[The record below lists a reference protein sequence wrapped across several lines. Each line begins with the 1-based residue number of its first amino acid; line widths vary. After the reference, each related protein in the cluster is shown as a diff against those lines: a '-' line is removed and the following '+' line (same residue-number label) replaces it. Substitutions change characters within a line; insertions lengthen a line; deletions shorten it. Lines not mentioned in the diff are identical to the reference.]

1 MNRITQFVVSLL
13 ITGGALYYT
22 LHNVSLKQLGE
33 SFAQVH
39 YIYLIPA
46 TLLMAFS
53 YVLRCWR
60 WRILLSPMK
69 KVDTAGLFSPLMVGY
84 MGNILPARAG
94 EILRPYLVG
103 KKYGIPFS
111 GALATIVVE
120 RVTDIVILLLIF
132 LWVFVGHPEIFSP
145 EPVLSGLSVQDLALN
160 FGKIAGAISIFILT
174 FIYGLLH
181 HEKKARGF
189 VQWAVSRLPQRW
201 HEKIDFWVQEFRM
214 GILILKDVRAFF
226 KVIFLT
232 TMEWIVNIYSL
243 YPLYWAYELQDK
255 SQISVILLTV
265 MIAIM
270 VTVLPTP
277 ALLGSFNA
285 GVTIALHN
293 IMGETEVAAAGVG
306 MVGWGLNFLV
316 IFLAGIY
323 FIFRD
328 SLSVRQL
335 LDAEAEGESE
345 IEELEHHHDNEP
357 QPGKQNLKDKTDKKQ

>member
-1 MNRITQFVVSLL
+1 LNRTAQFIVSLL
-13 ITGGALYYT
+13 ITAGALYYT
-22 LHNVSLKQLGE
+22 LHNVSLKELGE
-33 SFAQVH
+33 SFAQAH
-39 YIYLIPA
+39 YIYMVPA
-46 TLLMAFS
+46 ILLMAFS

-69 KVDTAGLFSPLMVGY
+69 KVNTVGLFSPLMVGY

-132 LWVFVGHPEIFSP
+132 LWVFVGHPEIFSS
-145 EPVLSGLSVQDLALN
+145 EAVFSGLSVQDLALN
-160 FGKIAGAISIFILT
+160 FGKIAGAISVFILIFI
-174 FIYGLLH
+174 YSLLH
-181 HEKKARGF
+181 HEGKARRF
-189 VQWAVSRLPQRW
+189 MQWVVSRLPKKW
-201 HEKIDFWVQEFRM
+201 HEKTDFWVQEFRM
-214 GILILKDVRAFF
+214 GILILKDFQAFA

-232 TMEWIVNIYSL
+232 SMEWAVNIYSM
-243 YPLYWAYELQDK
+243 YPLYWAYDLKDK

-306 MVGWGLNFLV
+306 MAGWGLNFLV

-323 FIFRD
+323 FIFHD

-335 LDAEAEGESE
+335 LNAEAEGEAE
-345 IEELEHHHDNEP
+345 IDELEHPHDEEP
-357 QPGKQNLKDKTDKKQ
+357 PTQAKDSSSEK

>member
-1 MNRITQFVVSLL
+1 MNRTAQFIISLL
-13 ITGGALYYT
+13 ITAGALYYT
-22 LHNVSLKQLGE
+22 LHNVSLEQLGD
-33 SFAQVH
+33 SFSKVN
-39 YIYLIPA
+39 YIYWIPA
-46 TLLMAFS
+46 MLLMAFS

-69 KVDTAGLFSPLMVGY
+69 QVDAAGLFSPLMVGY

-103 KKYGIPFS
+103 KKYNIPFS

-132 LWVFVGHPEIFSP
+132 LWVFVGHPQIFSP

-160 FGKIAGAISIFILT
+160 FGKIAGAISILILL
-174 FIYGLLH
+174 FIYGLLN
-181 HEKKARGF
+181 HEEKARRF
-189 VQWAVSRLPQRW
+189 VRWTVSRLPQKW
-201 HEKIDFWVQEFRM
+201 HEKIDFWVQEFRT
-214 GILILKDVRAFF
+214 GILILKDLNAFM

-232 TMEWIVNIYSL
+232 TMEWFVNIYSL
-243 YPLYWAYELQDK
+243 YPLYWAYELKDK

-306 MVGWGLNFLV
+306 MAGWGLNFLV
-316 IFLAGIY
+316 IFIAGVY
-323 FIFRD
+323 FIFHD
-328 SLSVRQL
+328 SLSVKQL
-335 LDAEAEGESE
+335 LDAEAEGEAE
-345 IEELEHHHDNEP
+345 IDELEHP
-357 QPGKQNLKDKTDKKQ
+357 PSKDSKISDKD